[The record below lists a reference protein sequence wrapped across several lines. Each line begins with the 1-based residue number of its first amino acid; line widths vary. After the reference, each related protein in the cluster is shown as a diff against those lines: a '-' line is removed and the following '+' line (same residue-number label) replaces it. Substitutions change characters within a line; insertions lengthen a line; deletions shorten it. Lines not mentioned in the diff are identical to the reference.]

1 MNTKCIERNFVLV
14 VGEIGSSLLPG
25 LDDTE
30 QTKFLDEHDLNEV
43 LNKLPEE
50 AFDIFTG
57 ITGGKHLENEFRN
70 KKAFQS
76 KVNCPR
82 PRPLSHDALGPE
94 GGAPIP
100 T

>member
-1 MNTKCIERNFVLV
+1 MKVFTLQLGLWLFCVVKPLQLFNCIGLV
-14 VGEIGSSLLPG
+14 AGEIGSSLLPG

-57 ITGGKHLENEFRN
+57 ITGGKDLN
-70 KKAFQS
+70 KL
-76 KVNCPR
+76 P
-82 PRPLSHDALGPE
+82 
-94 GGAPIP
+94 GGGV
-100 T
+100 

>member
-1 MNTKCIERNFVLV
+1 MFIFKNNIVGIYIVVKYALSGIFSGTVLHLNHGFVS
-14 VGEIGSSLLPG
+14 GEIGSSLLPG

-57 ITGGKHLENEFRN
+57 LTNGT
-70 KKAFQS
+70 S
-76 KVNCPR
+76 P
-82 PRPLSHDALGPE
+82 S
-94 GGAPIP
+94 
-100 T
+100 

>member
-1 MNTKCIERNFVLV
+1 M
-14 VGEIGSSLLPG
+14 
-25 LDDTE
+25 DDTE

-57 ITGGKHLENEFRN
+57 ITGGKDLNEVLN
-70 KKAFQS
+70 KLSGRGGTFDIFTGIIGGKDLDEVLNKLPRGRAFD
-76 KVNCPR
+76 
-82 PRPLSHDALGPE
+82 LFTD
-94 GGAPIP
+94 I